1 MCKFL
6 IDNTWDCVNTKNF
19 YNMKKGEGGGVS
31 AGKRSG
37 SLENGGGALPYTTAS
52 FHRSGDQSLT
62 KNLYFS
68 RQLNGYHMVST
79 N

>member
-1 MCKFL
+1 
-6 IDNTWDCVNTKNF
+6 
-19 YNMKKGEGGGVS
+19 MKKGEGGGVS

-62 KNLYFS
+62 KNLYFP
-68 RQLNGYHMVST
+68 RQLNGYHMVSVL
-79 N
+79 NASNKNI